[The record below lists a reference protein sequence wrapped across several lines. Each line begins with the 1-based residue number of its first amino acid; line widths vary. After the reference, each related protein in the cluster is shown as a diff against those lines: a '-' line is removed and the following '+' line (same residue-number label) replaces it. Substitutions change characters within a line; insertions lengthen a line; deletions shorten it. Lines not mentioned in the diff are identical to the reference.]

1 MLKPAEL
8 DLRYSAL
15 LEIAKEAGALGRKYF
30 ADLPSL
36 KIELKGL
43 QDQVSA
49 ADRDVE
55 ALIKKRVA
63 EQFPDDVCLG
73 EEYGGKPGHASWVI
87 DPIDGTGN
95 FVRGYPHW
103 AVSIG
108 FIVDGT
114 IELGAVYD
122 PSADRMF
129 AAQHGR
135 GATLNGAPMRVRTTE
150 KTQDSVICVGFS
162 HSSPKAEFIDAITK
176 LIDAGCEFRR
186 VGSAALGLAHVAA
199 GHFDAFWQKK
209 LSSWDVLAGILLV
222 NEAGGRTNNF
232 LANEGLV
239 RGNTMLG
246 ACPGIYSAVAA
257 ATGTNE

>member
-1 MLKPAEL
+1 MTPSEL
-8 DLRYSAL
+8 DARYAAL
-15 LEIAKEAGALGRKYF
+15 LEIAREAGALGKKYF

-36 KIELKGL
+36 TIELKGL

-63 EQFPDDVCLG
+63 ERFPDDVCLG
-73 EEYGGKPGHASWVI
+73 EEYGGKPGKSSWVI

-108 FIVDGT
+108 FITDGI

-122 PSADRMF
+122 PSAERMF
-129 AAQHGR
+129 AARRGR
-135 GATLNGAPMRVRTTE
+135 GATLNGAPMRVRTTQ
-150 KTQDSVICVGFS
+150 KTQESVVCVGFS
-162 HSSPKAEFIDAITK
+162 HSSPKADFLGAMTNLVD
-176 LIDAGCEFRR
+176 LGCEFRR

-222 NEAGGRTNNF
+222 TEAGGRTNNF
-232 LANEGLV
+232 LANDGLV

-246 ACPGIYSAVAA
+246 ACPGIYEAIAK
-257 ATGTNE
+257 ATNLVE